1 VKEAYHICGV
11 QETNQKL
18 RNETGIMRK
27 KFTSLQKEIDDH
39 KEEIRKYQAEISKL
53 NSVIRNLEKDIVG
66 LKKEIQERDETI
78 QDKVCFSIAY
88 YYYCCCC
95 CRCCDVVY
103 FYYRFNSHFINLP
116 YFFVW
121 VTEVHWLLTL
131 HLKYGLLRRWYLQA
145 CGRLSHMIRT
155 RTLCVVER
163 KICNWWKV

>member
-1 VKEAYHICGV
+1 MITSVKYYTEFGHSFTRTLCSRHFAVAYIYKDVRYYVKEAYHICGV

-116 YFFVW
+116 YFFV
-121 VTEVHWLLTL
+121 
-131 HLKYGLLRRWYLQA
+131 
-145 CGRLSHMIRT
+145 
-155 RTLCVVER
+155 
-163 KICNWWKV
+163 